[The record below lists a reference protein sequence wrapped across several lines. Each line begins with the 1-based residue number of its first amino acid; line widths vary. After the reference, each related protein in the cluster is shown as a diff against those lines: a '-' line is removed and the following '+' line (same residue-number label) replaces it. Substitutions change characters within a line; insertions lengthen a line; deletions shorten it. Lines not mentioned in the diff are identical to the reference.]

1 MHRSA
6 LTLLFWAFDLFF
18 SFAFSFPVLF
28 YAPTR
33 HTKQLNLYIYISVY
47 CTIINSFCLWRHTH
61 KKKTFKIIPV
71 A

>member
-33 HTKQLNLYIYISVY
+33 HTKQLNLYIYIY
-47 CTIINSFCLWRHTH
+47 LYIAQL
-61 KKKTFKIIPV
+61 
-71 A
+71 